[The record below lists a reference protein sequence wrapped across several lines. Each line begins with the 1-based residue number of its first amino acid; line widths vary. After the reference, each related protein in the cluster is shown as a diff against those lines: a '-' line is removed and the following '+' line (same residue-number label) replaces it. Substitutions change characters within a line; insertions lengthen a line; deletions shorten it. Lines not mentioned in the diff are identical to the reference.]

1 MTADVKIHRNPK
13 GGWACLLNGEDV
25 ANDLIQ
31 TGVKVEFTEYNMA
44 LVTLTFHAY
53 VDLDLPEA
61 EVLRVRQ

>member
-25 ANDLIQ
+25 ANDLIK
-31 TGVKVEFTEYNMA
+31 TGVKVEFTDYNMA
-44 LVTLTFHAY
+44 LVTLTFHAE

-61 EVLRVRQ
+61 EVVRQ

>member
-1 MTADVKIHRNPK
+1 MTADIKIHRNPK

-25 ANDLIQ
+25 ANDLTQ

-44 LVTLTFHAY
+44 LVTLTFHAN